1 MSNAE
6 ELTAITVDFLS
17 EHTNEAALAVVLGI
31 VWHLIWERPKHLPNV
46 SEAQHTAQVDSVAAN
61 RTIKTQLRGNLK
73 SELQTLLNENEE
85 LERIVRELRSEI
97 EGKHHFQNDIMHSSP
112 TGTYYPIGIHSTRRR
127 THNAGIIRRTI
138 GMTTNEFDA
147 LGSCWALL
155 VFAFCLI
162 SSRRRRRRNNPFST
176 TIVMLEKLYSITNEY
191 AEADA
196 LPALRKIRMYLG
208 NELIDPESNTG
219 KALVTFRDTTRTY
232 FEGVMA
238 STETLVYDKI
248 VPVAGRVTK
257 QGVKFTHLAVD
268 TLSTI
273 EMPKWKDSPPNILLS
288 EHDEMVQQ
296 LEESLNK
303 ETSAHKTLQV
313 KAEGLEQALRGKEVL
328 LYEERMKTRSAKL
341 EATKVALEREE
352 TRRRES
358 QDTKAAALAA
368 VAEEQRR
375 LLHGFLG
382 EHILSRQQ
390 QDRIRR
396 IEEKIVPKKSNIVLP
411 DPILQGFASAMYVK
425 NLSDLSSV
433 DCTAFSERAR
443 VTAGGIVSGD
453 HPMDCRDDAGC
464 EQQEEEYYGNPN
476 ETRLREIKEQFLRSK
491 MAVGSLRPSQ
501 SDPREGN
508 KASTGSLLWS
518 AANPA
523 TKAKDKNTKKHINH
537 NNDTSLTTRGSASQQ
552 PSSWMEDPA
561 SIMCD
566 WRTNRND
573 EELRE

>member
-6 ELTAITVDFLS
+6 ELTTITVDFLA

-31 VWHLIWERPKHLPNV
+31 VWHLVWERPKYLPNV
-46 SEAQHTAQVDSVAAN
+46 SEAQQTAQVDSVAEN

-73 SELQTLLNENEE
+73 RELQTLLNENEE
-85 LERIVRELRSEI
+85 LEGIVRELRSKI
-97 EGKHHFQNDIMHSSP
+97 EGKDHFQNDI
-112 TGTYYPIGIHSTRRR
+112 IHSTRRR
-127 THNAGIIRRTI
+127 THNAGIIRTTI

-147 LGSCWALL
+147 LGSCWVLL
-155 VFAFCLI
+155 VFGFCLV
-162 SSRRRRRRNNPFST
+162 SSRRRRRRNNPLST
-176 TIVMLEKLYSITNEY
+176 TIVMLEKLYEY
-191 AEADA
+191 AEAEA
-196 LPALRKIRMYLG
+196 LPALRKIRVYLG
-208 NELIDPESNTG
+208 NELHELHGRIINPESSTG
-219 KALVTFRDTTRTY
+219 KALVTFRDTSRTH
-232 FEGVMA
+232 FGAVMA

-248 VPVAGRVTK
+248 VPVAGRVMK
-257 QGVKFTHLAVD
+257 QGVEFTHLAVD
-268 TLSTI
+268 TLAAI
-273 EMPKWKDSPPNILLS
+273 DMPKWKDTPPTILLS
-288 EHDEMVQQ
+288 EYDEKVQQ

-303 ETSAHKTLQV
+303 ETSAHETLQV

-358 QDTKAAALAA
+358 QETKAAALAA

-411 DPILQGFASAMYVK
+411 DPILQGFASAMYIK

-433 DCTAFSERAR
+433 DCEAFSERAR
-443 VTAGGIVSGD
+443 VAAGGIVSGD
-453 HPMDCRDDAGC
+453 HPTDCRDDAGC

-491 MAVGSLRPSQ
+491 MAVGSMRPSQ
-501 SDPREGN
+501 PDPREGN

-523 TKAKDKNTKKHINH
+523 TKAKYNKTKKHNE
-537 NNDTSLTTRGSASQQ
+537 TSLTTRGAASQQ

-566 WRTNRND
+566 WRTNGND